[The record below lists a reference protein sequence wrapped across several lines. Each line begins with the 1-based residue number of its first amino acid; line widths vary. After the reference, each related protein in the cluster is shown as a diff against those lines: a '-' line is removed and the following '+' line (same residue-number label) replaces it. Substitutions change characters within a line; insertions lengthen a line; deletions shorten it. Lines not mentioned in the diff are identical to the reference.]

1 MTGRNDRASSKAT
14 TYMHVSISRVS
25 TDKINYN
32 KSKRTTRVEYLTKL
46 IKQEIFAWIEK
57 NSKFTFYRYLY
68 THHCL

>member
-46 IKQEIFAWIEK
+46 IKQEIFAWIE